1 MYMSPIMVQTA
12 DGMCQQSVIMDEAKS
27 IHMNMIQIEV
37 EATMRLE
44 LKICIVQLD
53 SSRIWLCKVA

>member
-1 MYMSPIMVQTA
+1 MSTIMVQTT
-12 DGMCQQSVIMDEAKS
+12 DGMCQQSVIMDEELKS
-27 IHMNMIQIEV
+27 IRMNMIQNEV

-53 SSRIWLCKVA
+53 SSRIWLCEDA